1 MGKAKKQY
9 GQHFL
14 INENLCAQIA
24 DKMLAWQS
32 TSNHYLELGPGKG
45 VLTKYLLDT
54 DLMVVEIDHDMVS
67 HLKEHLKLSVD
78 QIIQADFLKH
88 DLNPVFK
95 GEPFILVGNFP
106 YNISSQIIFKMLEHK
121 ERIPAMI
128 GMFQKELAQR
138 LIAGHG
144 GKDYGAISVLLQA
157 FYSGKKLY
165 NVSPGSF
172 NPPPKVDSMVIELVR
187 KDTVEPICND
197 PLFRRVVKQSFGQRR
212 KMLRNTLKPL
222 VVNKS
227 VLDQD
232 IFRMRPEQLSLSMFC
247 TITETI
253 KQHQ

>member
-1 MGKAKKQY
+1 MAKAKKQY

-14 INENLCAQIA
+14 INENLCGQIA
-24 DKMLAWQS
+24 DKMLAWQT

-45 VLTKYLLDT
+45 VLTKYLLKT
-54 DLMVVEIDHDMVS
+54 DLMVVEIDPDMVN
-67 HLKEHLKLSVD
+67 HLQEHLKLSPD
-78 QIIQADFLKH
+78 QIIQADFLKQ
-88 DLNPVFK
+88 DLSPLFE
-95 GEPFILVGNFP
+95 GESFILVGNFP
-106 YNISSQIIFKMLEHK
+106 YNISSQIIFKMLEYK

-157 FYSGKKLY
+157 FYSGKRLY

-172 NPPPKVDSMVIELVR
+172 SPPPKVDSMVIELIR
-187 KDTVEPICND
+187 KENVIPICND

-222 VVNKS
+222 VVDKS
-227 VLDQD
+227 VLEQD